1 MDEYK
6 DHLYNF
12 IKNNENLIMEYD
24 LMDSVIP
31 MECCEDDIIS
41 IFKNIKKINKKASF
55 DITLNRSLNMSIKY
69 NVSVTDSLEY
79 ILSNLTTEGS
89 KSNTTQAYFRE
100 INDIYRKN
108 RNDYNIEF
116 KPENRDQ
123 IIKMNLKT
131 VISVA
136 KRYQGLGLNLN
147 ELISAGNMGLCM
159 AFDKF
164 DPSKSTLRDD
174 VLCVVNT
181 LPEISDFVDIKNSL
195 EKYFEYGDL
204 KKKFTDFFIP
214 GNTYQK
220 KKIIQWVKSNVFN
233 AKFNSVAVM
242 WIRAYILI
250 ELDNFSRVVR
260 KPKAEIYK
268 DKKETGTYQRE
279 SIVDIDAPVSDD
291 SDTPISGFFQSDND
305 INDLEVS
312 ESYGIFKKGLS
323 ILLDGV
329 KQRDRSIFLKKF
341 GIGLPRPMLP
351 KEIAEQEGLS
361 IARISQIFQ
370 TVIEQ
375 MQRNQAKYNID
386 SDVLF
391 DAVHATMSLVKGGY
405 AVVIMIKGV
414 GMLAF
419 RDPYG
424 IRYE

>member
-12 IKNNENLIMEYD
+12 IKNKENLIMEYD

-174 VLCVVNT
+174 VLCVVNA

-250 ELDNFSRVVR
+250 ELDNFSRVVK

-305 INDLEVS
+305 MNDLEVS

-375 MQRNQAKYNID
+375 MQRNQVKYNVDPNI
-386 SDVLF
+386 LF
-391 DAVHATMSLVKGGY
+391 DAVKKIL
-405 AVVIMIKGV
+405 
-414 GMLAF
+414 
-419 RDPYG
+419 
-424 IRYE
+424 

>member
-174 VLCVVNT
+174 VLCVVNA

-250 ELDNFSRVVR
+250 ELDNFSRVVK

-305 INDLEVS
+305 MNDLEVS
-312 ESYGIFKKGLS
+312 ESYEIFKKGLS

-375 MQRNQAKYNID
+375 MQRNQVKYNVDPNI
-386 SDVLF
+386 LF
-391 DAVHATMSLVKGGY
+391 DAVKKIL
-405 AVVIMIKGV
+405 
-414 GMLAF
+414 
-419 RDPYG
+419 
-424 IRYE
+424 

>member
-12 IKNNENLIMEYD
+12 IKNNENLIIEYD

-41 IFKNIKKINKKASF
+41 IFKSIKKINKKASF

-79 ILSNLTTEGS
+79 ILSNLTTDGS

-174 VLCVVNT
+174 VLCVVDA
-181 LPEISDFVDIKNSL
+181 LPEVSDFVDIKNSL

-250 ELDNFSRVVR
+250 ELDNFSRVVK

-305 INDLEVS
+305 MNDLEVS

-375 MQRNQAKYNID
+375 MQRNQVKYNVDPTI
-386 SDVLF
+386 LF
-391 DAVHATMSLVKGGY
+391 DAVKKIL
-405 AVVIMIKGV
+405 
-414 GMLAF
+414 
-419 RDPYG
+419 
-424 IRYE
+424 

>member
-174 VLCVVNT
+174 VLCVVNA

-250 ELDNFSRVVR
+250 ELDNFSRVVK

-305 INDLEVS
+305 MNDLEVS

-375 MQRNQAKYNID
+375 MQRNQVKYNVDPNI
-386 SDVLF
+386 LF
-391 DAVHATMSLVKGGY
+391 DAVKKIL
-405 AVVIMIKGV
+405 
-414 GMLAF
+414 
-419 RDPYG
+419 
-424 IRYE
+424 

>member
-31 MECCEDDIIS
+31 IECCEDDIIS

-174 VLCVVNT
+174 VLCVVNA

-250 ELDNFSRVVR
+250 ELDNFSRVVK

-305 INDLEVS
+305 MNDLEVS
-312 ESYGIFKKGLS
+312 ESYEIFKKGLS

-375 MQRNQAKYNID
+375 MQRNQVKYNVDPNI
-386 SDVLF
+386 LF
-391 DAVHATMSLVKGGY
+391 DAVKKIL
-405 AVVIMIKGV
+405 
-414 GMLAF
+414 
-419 RDPYG
+419 
-424 IRYE
+424 

>member
-116 KPENRDQ
+116 KQENRDQ

-174 VLCVVNT
+174 VLCVVNA
-181 LPEISDFVDIKNSL
+181 LPEVSDFVDIKNSL

-250 ELDNFSRVVR
+250 ELDNFSRVVK

-305 INDLEVS
+305 MNDLEVS
-312 ESYGIFKKGLS
+312 ESYEIFKKGLS

-375 MQRNQAKYNID
+375 MQRNQVKYNVDPNI
-386 SDVLF
+386 LF
-391 DAVHATMSLVKGGY
+391 DAVKKIL
-405 AVVIMIKGV
+405 
-414 GMLAF
+414 
-419 RDPYG
+419 
-424 IRYE
+424 

>member
-174 VLCVVNT
+174 VLCVVNA

-214 GNTYQK
+214 GNTYRK

-250 ELDNFSRVVR
+250 ELDNFSRVVK

-305 INDLEVS
+305 MNDLEVS

-375 MQRNQAKYNID
+375 MQRNQVKYNVDPNI
-386 SDVLF
+386 LF
-391 DAVHATMSLVKGGY
+391 DAVKKIL
-405 AVVIMIKGV
+405 
-414 GMLAF
+414 
-419 RDPYG
+419 
-424 IRYE
+424 

>member
-12 IKNNENLIMEYD
+12 IKNNENLIIEYD

-41 IFKNIKKINKKASF
+41 IFKSIKKINKKASF

-79 ILSNLTTEGS
+79 ILSNLTMDGS

-174 VLCVVNT
+174 VLCVVDA
-181 LPEISDFVDIKNSL
+181 LPEVSDFVDIKNSL

-220 KKIIQWVKSNVFN
+220 KKIIRWVKSNVFN

-250 ELDNFSRVVR
+250 ELDNFSRVVK

-305 INDLEVS
+305 MNDLEVS

-375 MQRNQAKYNID
+375 MQRNQVKYNVDPTI
-386 SDVLF
+386 LF
-391 DAVHATMSLVKGGY
+391 DAVKKIL
-405 AVVIMIKGV
+405 
-414 GMLAF
+414 
-419 RDPYG
+419 
-424 IRYE
+424 

>member
-1 MDEYK
+1 MEEYK
-6 DHLYNF
+6 DNLHNF
-12 IKNNENLIMEYD
+12 IKNNEELISEYD
-24 LMDSVIP
+24 LIDSAIP
-31 MECCEDDIIS
+31 VECCEEEIIG
-41 IFKNIKKINKKASF
+41 IFKSIKKLNKKASF
-55 DITLNRSLNMSIKY
+55 DIVLSRSLNMSVKY
-69 NVSVTDSLEY
+69 QVSIIDSMEC
-79 ILSNLTTEGS
+79 ILSNLSIDGS
-89 KSNTTQAYFRE
+89 KSNITQAYFRE
-100 INDIYRKN
+100 INDIYKKN
-108 RNDYNIEF
+108 HNNYNIDF
-116 KPENRDQ
+116 DPENRDQ

-136 KRYQGLGLNLN
+136 KRYQGLGLSLN

-164 DPSKSTLRDD
+164 DPTKSTLRDD
-174 VLCVVNT
+174 VLNAVST
-181 LPEISDFVDIKNSL
+181 LPEVADFADIKNTI
-195 EKYFEYGDL
+195 EGYFSYGDL
-204 KKKFTDFFIP
+204 QKKFASYFYP
-214 GNTYQK
+214 GNTYLK
-220 KKIIQWVKSNVFN
+220 KDIIKWVRSNVFN

-250 ELDNFSRVVR
+250 ELDNFSRVVK

-291 SDTPISGFFQSDND
+291 SDTPISGFFQSENE
-305 INDLEVS
+305 INDLEIS

-323 ILLDGV
+323 VLLDGV

-375 MQRNQAKYNID
+375 MQRNQVKYNVD
-386 SDVLF
+386 PDVLF
-391 DAVHATMSLVKGGY
+391 DAVKKIL
-405 AVVIMIKGV
+405 
-414 GMLAF
+414 
-419 RDPYG
+419 
-424 IRYE
+424 

>member
-12 IKNNENLIMEYD
+12 IKNNENLIIEYD

-31 MECCEDDIIS
+31 IECCEDDIIS

-174 VLCVVNT
+174 VLCVVNA

-250 ELDNFSRVVR
+250 ELDNFSRVVK

-305 INDLEVS
+305 MNDLEVS
-312 ESYGIFKKGLS
+312 ESYEIFKKGLS

-375 MQRNQAKYNID
+375 MQRNQVKYNVDPNI
-386 SDVLF
+386 LF
-391 DAVHATMSLVKGGY
+391 DAVKKIL
-405 AVVIMIKGV
+405 
-414 GMLAF
+414 
-419 RDPYG
+419 
-424 IRYE
+424 

>member
-12 IKNNENLIMEYD
+12 IKNNENLIIEYD

-174 VLCVVNT
+174 VLCVVNA

-250 ELDNFSRVVR
+250 ELDNFSRVVK

-305 INDLEVS
+305 MNDLEVS
-312 ESYGIFKKGLS
+312 ESYEIFKKGLS

-375 MQRNQAKYNID
+375 MQRNQVKYNVDPNI
-386 SDVLF
+386 LF
-391 DAVHATMSLVKGGY
+391 DAVKKIL
-405 AVVIMIKGV
+405 
-414 GMLAF
+414 
-419 RDPYG
+419 
-424 IRYE
+424 

>member
-12 IKNNENLIMEYD
+12 IKNNENLIIEYD
-24 LMDSVIP
+24 LIDSVIP

-250 ELDNFSRVVR
+250 ELDNFSRVVK

-305 INDLEVS
+305 MNDLEVS

-375 MQRNQAKYNID
+375 MQRNQVKYNVDPNI
-386 SDVLF
+386 LF
-391 DAVHATMSLVKGGY
+391 DAVKKIL
-405 AVVIMIKGV
+405 
-414 GMLAF
+414 
-419 RDPYG
+419 
-424 IRYE
+424 

>member
-41 IFKNIKKINKKASF
+41 IFKNIKKINKKAGF

-174 VLCVVNT
+174 VLCVVNA

-250 ELDNFSRVVR
+250 ELDNFSRVVK

-305 INDLEVS
+305 MNDLEVS

-375 MQRNQAKYNID
+375 MQRNQVKYNVDPNI
-386 SDVLF
+386 LF
-391 DAVHATMSLVKGGY
+391 DAVKKIL
-405 AVVIMIKGV
+405 
-414 GMLAF
+414 
-419 RDPYG
+419 
-424 IRYE
+424 

>member
-12 IKNNENLIMEYD
+12 IKNNENLIIEYD

-174 VLCVVNT
+174 VLCVVNA

-250 ELDNFSRVVR
+250 ELDNFSRVVK

-375 MQRNQAKYNID
+375 MQRNQVKYNVDPNI
-386 SDVLF
+386 LF
-391 DAVHATMSLVKGGY
+391 DAVKKIL
-405 AVVIMIKGV
+405 
-414 GMLAF
+414 
-419 RDPYG
+419 
-424 IRYE
+424 

>member
-174 VLCVVNT
+174 VLCVVNA
-181 LPEISDFVDIKNSL
+181 LPEVSDFVDIKNSL

-250 ELDNFSRVVR
+250 ELDNFSRVVK

-305 INDLEVS
+305 MNDLEVS
-312 ESYGIFKKGLS
+312 ESYEIFKKGLS
-323 ILLDGV
+323 ILLDGD

-375 MQRNQAKYNID
+375 MQRNQVKYNVDPNI
-386 SDVLF
+386 LF
-391 DAVHATMSLVKGGY
+391 DAVKKIL
-405 AVVIMIKGV
+405 
-414 GMLAF
+414 
-419 RDPYG
+419 
-424 IRYE
+424 

>member
-250 ELDNFSRVVR
+250 ELDNFSRVVK

-305 INDLEVS
+305 MNDLEVS
-312 ESYGIFKKGLS
+312 ESYEIFKKGLS

-375 MQRNQAKYNID
+375 MQRNQVKYNVDPNI
-386 SDVLF
+386 LF
-391 DAVHATMSLVKGGY
+391 DAVKKIL
-405 AVVIMIKGV
+405 
-414 GMLAF
+414 
-419 RDPYG
+419 
-424 IRYE
+424 

>member
-89 KSNTTQAYFRE
+89 KSNTTQVYFRE

-204 KKKFTDFFIP
+204 KKKFTDFFMP

-250 ELDNFSRVVR
+250 ELDNFSRVVK

-305 INDLEVS
+305 MNDLEVS

-323 ILLDGV
+323 VLLDGV

-370 TVIEQ
+370 TVIER
-375 MQRNQAKYNID
+375 MQRNQVKYNVDPNI
-386 SDVLF
+386 LF
-391 DAVHATMSLVKGGY
+391 DAVKKIL
-405 AVVIMIKGV
+405 
-414 GMLAF
+414 
-419 RDPYG
+419 
-424 IRYE
+424 

>member
-12 IKNNENLIMEYD
+12 IKNNENLIIEYD

-31 MECCEDDIIS
+31 IECCEDDIIS

-174 VLCVVNT
+174 VLCVVNA
-181 LPEISDFVDIKNSL
+181 LPEVSDFVDIKNSL

-250 ELDNFSRVVR
+250 ELDNFSRVVK

-305 INDLEVS
+305 MNDLEVS

-323 ILLDGV
+323 ILLDGG

-375 MQRNQAKYNID
+375 MQRNQVKYNVDPNI
-386 SDVLF
+386 LF
-391 DAVHATMSLVKGGY
+391 DAVKKIL
-405 AVVIMIKGV
+405 
-414 GMLAF
+414 
-419 RDPYG
+419 
-424 IRYE
+424 

>member
-174 VLCVVNT
+174 VLCVVNA

-220 KKIIQWVKSNVFN
+220 KKIIQWVKNNVFN

-250 ELDNFSRVVR
+250 ELDNFSRVVK

-305 INDLEVS
+305 MNDLEVS
-312 ESYGIFKKGLS
+312 ESYEIFKKGLS

-375 MQRNQAKYNID
+375 MQRNQVKYNVDPNI
-386 SDVLF
+386 LF
-391 DAVHATMSLVKGGY
+391 DAVKKIL
-405 AVVIMIKGV
+405 
-414 GMLAF
+414 
-419 RDPYG
+419 
-424 IRYE
+424 

>member
-89 KSNTTQAYFRE
+89 KSNTTQVYFRE

-204 KKKFTDFFIP
+204 KKKFTDFFMP

-250 ELDNFSRVVR
+250 ELDNFSRVVK

-305 INDLEVS
+305 MNDLEVS

-323 ILLDGV
+323 VLLDGV
-329 KQRDRSIFLKKF
+329 KQRD
-341 GIGLPRPMLP
+341 
-351 KEIAEQEGLS
+351 

-375 MQRNQAKYNID
+375 MQRNQVKYNVDPNI
-386 SDVLF
+386 LF
-391 DAVHATMSLVKGGY
+391 DAVKKIL
-405 AVVIMIKGV
+405 
-414 GMLAF
+414 
-419 RDPYG
+419 
-424 IRYE
+424 

>member
-12 IKNNENLIMEYD
+12 IKNNENLIIEYD

-31 MECCEDDIIS
+31 IECCEDDIIS

-174 VLCVVNT
+174 VLCVVNA

-250 ELDNFSRVVR
+250 ELDNFSRVVK

-305 INDLEVS
+305 MNDLEVS

-375 MQRNQAKYNID
+375 MQRNQVKYNVDPNI
-386 SDVLF
+386 LF
-391 DAVHATMSLVKGGY
+391 DAVKKIL
-405 AVVIMIKGV
+405 
-414 GMLAF
+414 
-419 RDPYG
+419 
-424 IRYE
+424 

>member
-6 DHLYNF
+6 DYLYNF
-12 IKNNENLIMEYD
+12 IKNNENLIIEYD

-31 MECCEDDIIS
+31 IECCEDDIIS

-174 VLCVVNT
+174 VLCVVNA
-181 LPEISDFVDIKNSL
+181 LPEVSDFVDIKNSL

-250 ELDNFSRVVR
+250 ELDNFSRVVK

-291 SDTPISGFFQSDND
+291 SETPISGFFQSDND
-305 INDLEVS
+305 MNDLEVS
-312 ESYGIFKKGLS
+312 ESYEIFKKGLS

-375 MQRNQAKYNID
+375 MQRNQVKYNVDPNI
-386 SDVLF
+386 LF
-391 DAVHATMSLVKGGY
+391 DAVKKIL
-405 AVVIMIKGV
+405 
-414 GMLAF
+414 
-419 RDPYG
+419 
-424 IRYE
+424 

>member
-174 VLCVVNT
+174 VLCVVNA
-181 LPEISDFVDIKNSL
+181 LPEVSDFVDIKNSL

-250 ELDNFSRVVR
+250 ELDNFSRVVK

-305 INDLEVS
+305 MNDLEVS
-312 ESYGIFKKGLS
+312 ESYEIFKKGLS

-375 MQRNQAKYNID
+375 MQRNQVKYNVDPNI
-386 SDVLF
+386 LF
-391 DAVHATMSLVKGGY
+391 DAVKKIL
-405 AVVIMIKGV
+405 
-414 GMLAF
+414 
-419 RDPYG
+419 
-424 IRYE
+424 

>member
-174 VLCVVNT
+174 VLCVVNA

-250 ELDNFSRVVR
+250 ELDNFSRVVK

-279 SIVDIDAPVSDD
+279 SIVDIDAPVSDN

-305 INDLEVS
+305 MNDLEVS

-375 MQRNQAKYNID
+375 MQRNQVKYNVDPNI
-386 SDVLF
+386 LF
-391 DAVHATMSLVKGGY
+391 DAVKKIL
-405 AVVIMIKGV
+405 
-414 GMLAF
+414 
-419 RDPYG
+419 
-424 IRYE
+424 